1 MAVPTVCVTI
11 STISGEVVYS
21 ERVRR
26 DMRILDVLAELATRM
41 QWDKALLQL
50 VDGDRNVSA
59 GWKDDFDEDGLADEV
74 CWTCVRLV
82 KPATW
87 DDVSYCDACDQWRY
101 VHFGYAA
108 RFFSHDQIDWT
119 PVTARCNECGGRY
132 TRSSSSANDPH
143 DSDEMSVDVE

>member
-1 MAVPTVCVTI
+1 MAVATVRVTI
-11 STISGEVVYS
+11 STISSEVVYS

-26 DMRILDVLAELATRM
+26 DTRILDVLAELAKRM

-50 VDGDRNVSA
+50 VDGGRNVSA
-59 GWKDDFDEDGLADEV
+59 SWRDKFDEDGLGDEV
-74 CWTCVRLV
+74 SWTCVQLV

-108 RFFSHDQIDWT
+108 RFFSYDVIDWT

-132 TRSSSSANDPH
+132 TRSSSSENDPY